1 MTRGV
6 STLRSKQYAEH
17 GLSVVN
23 DTGES
28 IFEYEYL
35 HEYKAKIENIR
46 CTYYGS
52 YDKYI
57 FTFNSKIQFAGLSH

>member
-6 STLRSKQYAEH
+6 STLRSKQYPEYQ
-17 GLSVVN
+17 LSVVN

-35 HEYKAKIENIR
+35 REYEAKIENIR
-46 CTYYGS
+46 C
-52 YDKYI
+52 I
-57 FTFNSKIQFAGLSH
+57 